1 MARRRSRH
9 GGGTRPR
16 GEARRGRWGWGRPGA
31 GEGGDARSRGGRGG
45 AGRGPGV
52 AARCP
57 PALSAARRL
66 GEPSCAAR
74 PASCRPPGLRRR
86 RPRDGCR
93 DNAAAAGAQR
103 EGAGSGARG
112 PPRAAAGRGSG
123 PRAPEARGAAGRAA
137 GGRRSARA
145 PSALLRHRLGA
156 TRSWY
161 KRKSGLVNKHPFPV
175 KKQTQLFGGR
185 TAGTARRALCSPPQS
200 CWGARSCEQPGC
212 HRLPGTAHPSSETV

>member
-52 AARCP
+52 AAHCP

-156 TRSWY
+156 ARSWY

-185 TAGTARRALCSPPQS
+185 TAGTARRALCSPPPELL
-200 CWGARSCEQPGC
+200 GREKLRAA
-212 HRLPGTAHPSSETV
+212 RLPSAARHRAS